1 MTVYVQGRA
10 VSYFLSLLC
19 CHVIFLYIS
28 VHWSIKL
35 VAEKLTHFW
44 AVRVLTLCRSPP
56 MTEVGI
62 TAPAALFSCAAFTLV
77 TFARP
82 VRTERTDGY
91 IGLTRNGYTL

>member
-1 MTVYVQGRA
+1 MTVSVQGRA

-62 TAPAALFSCAAFTLV
+62 TAPAACNICQTG
-77 TFARP
+77 T
-82 VRTERTDGY
+82 
-91 IGLTRNGYTL
+91 NGTYGRIHRVDA